1 MANLCAET
9 NAILK
14 LDLGDEGG
22 IRRISLAKLWDPVT
36 SHVSYQRL
44 SEMALQYSNLS
55 DSKLHCVTVTY
66 TDEDGDIITIS
77 TDDELTDAFEQ
88 FSTRIPPIVRAKASF
103 KVKKDGK
110 NIMNGLKQAVS
121 EISET
126 VKNADGDDKK
136 SKVNQAQDILDSF
149 MTVLTQAID
158 TLSKNMEGVKQNN
171 KKKGFCNIPKEVR
184 ARNKCNRTRG
194 SAISEL
200 SKPDGTHKV
209 SNNVQKKQ
217 ETGEK
222 EKAKDVNLSPEL
234 EEKQEDYSNVL
245 PVKTNLDKGF
255 IHNRHTCD
263 RCLATPIIGI
273 RYHALNLPDHDL
285 CEKCVHKHSRKD
297 IIFEPTE
304 LERDRYL
311 QEKWKRGL
319 QWRASREARGR
330 CGQHTFPEK
339 STVCSVD
346 SALKEA
352 IRRSLQDVKPETEAK
367 EDVKNENPPLAH
379 DENTTESP
387 KQAEKDEEKEG
398 VEILIDEAHDEDLM
412 DEEGEDALEKTLVD
426 EEAEVV
432 ETLADEGTVKPAN
445 NDSNKHSEEMSDTSK
460 AKIIERVDEQESP
473 LLLKLKEEFT
483 VDVTPI
489 APTTAKANDSSF
501 TEDAEGQGDVAV
513 AIGMA
518 LDFAAD
524 AIDAVVSEV
533 DKSIDGTTKGCTIL
547 GSLNTANSNAKSEES
562 SQSQSSVNSNDEW
575 QVLDEDVDEDEN
587 GQVTSD
593 EMISQA
599 AQLLGSALFQSD
611 IISDVTGIK
620 DERTYTNSVTSGAS
634 LVDSVPTEVPTIAS
648 RSISSVVLCRWDTEL
663 KQLHEL
669 GFLDDEQ
676 NVNALAH
683 LEAANMGVD
692 SDDPV
697 TVNAAVDHLL
707 SKYNEQ
713 L

>member
-1 MANLCAET
+1 
-9 NAILK
+9 
-14 LDLGDEGG
+14 
-22 IRRISLAKLWDPVT
+22 
-36 SHVSYQRL
+36 
-44 SEMALQYSNLS
+44 
-55 DSKLHCVTVTY
+55 
-66 TDEDGDIITIS
+66 
-77 TDDELTDAFEQ
+77 
-88 FSTRIPPIVRAKASF
+88 
-103 KVKKDGK
+103 
-110 NIMNGLKQAVS
+110 
-121 EISET
+121 
-126 VKNADGDDKK
+126 
-136 SKVNQAQDILDSF
+136 
-149 MTVLTQAID
+149 
-158 TLSKNMEGVKQNN
+158 
-171 KKKGFCNIPKEVR
+171 
-184 ARNKCNRTRG
+184 
-194 SAISEL
+194 
-200 SKPDGTHKV
+200 
-209 SNNVQKKQ
+209 
-217 ETGEK
+217 
-222 EKAKDVNLSPEL
+222 
-234 EEKQEDYSNVL
+234 
-245 PVKTNLDKGF
+245 LDKCF

-330 CGQHTFPEK
+330 CGHHTFPEK

-398 VEILIDEAHDEDLM
+398 VEILIDEAHDEGLM
-412 DEEGEDALEKTLVD
+412 DEEGEEALEKTLVD
-426 EEAEVV
+426 EEAEEV
-432 ETLADEGTVKPAN
+432 EALADEGTVKPAN

-460 AKIIERVDEQESP
+460 AKVIERVDEQESP

-575 QVLDEDVDEDEN
+575 QVLDEDVDEDED

-620 DERTYTNSVTSGAS
+620 DERTYTNSVTS
-634 LVDSVPTEVPTIAS
+634 VPTEVPTIGS

-683 LEAANMGVD
+683 LEAANMGVG